1 VSIWLN
7 QSCTEAARRGG
18 AGCNNGCD
26 VDCAFI
32 AADMCDCSPL
42 VVLDTPGLCGSD
54 QASSVLSFV
63 ATVPAMSHL
72 MDDADREGSNEIY
85 IYIGMQKFNGAYSC
99 HFGTSK
105 GFAINTSLHDNLY
118 V

>member
-1 VSIWLN
+1 MSDQLTLIHLYYVYIVALAVPVSIWLN

-54 QASSVLSFV
+54 QASSLLSFV

-72 MDDADREGSNEIY
+72 MDDADREGLKNIY
-85 IYIGMQKFNGAYSC
+85 IYRHAEI
-99 HFGTSK
+99 
-105 GFAINTSLHDNLY
+105 
-118 V
+118 